1 MNAPSQRQA
10 PTPKRAAVRLLGC
23 FAASSAHHSVPVA
36 SLAIACSSQ
45 CDHDCS
51 CTQGTRRNKL
61 FNTCSNTCRCTQ
73 DKKPKSKYLLLH
85 SHCLIHC
92 QFYSDPLS
100 CLCLPS
106 IRRLQT
112 ALDRLTIFPPGPP
125 QLLSSS
131 AAVTLATEQRRGCQ
145 LSLTLQAK
153 TSWAR

>member
-1 MNAPSQRQA
+1 MRHPRGKLLLPNELLLGSSAALLQA
-10 PTPKRAAVRLLGC
+10 AHTIAFQLHHLQLHAAVSVTMI
-23 FAASSAHHSVPVA
+23 AAAHRALVGTNYSI
-36 SLAIACSSQ
+36 LAA
-45 CDHDCS
+45 
-51 CTQGTRRNKL
+51 
-61 FNTCSNTCRCTQ
+61 NTCRCTQ